1 MTLVPVI
8 VIGVCHDDLASRSR
22 LKLISTSQVNAGS
35 LRLAALIRKQISFN
49 INQVARPAGSTD
61 TSWTMKTLKTVEKD
75 DKRRASL
82 DVGTAIALA
91 AEKRP
96 SIGEKRSSV
105 DKRVSLDHGVRS
117 SVGKSHLSRDDMK
130 YLASRRGSEH
140 DRERLKHIQALQK
153 AERDLVV

>member
-1 MTLVPVI
+1 
-8 VIGVCHDDLASRSR
+8 
-22 LKLISTSQVNAGS
+22 
-35 LRLAALIRKQISFN
+35 
-49 INQVARPAGSTD
+49 
-61 TSWTMKTLKTVEKD
+61 MKTLKTVEKD
-75 DKRRASL
+75 DKRRASV
-82 DVGTAIALA
+82 DVGAALA
-91 AEKRP
+91 VAVEKRP

-105 DKRVSLDHGVRS
+105 DKRVSIDQAGGRS